1 MPLLATDSGAIFY
14 AQRGRA
20 GPALICLHGAGGSH
34 SHWGYQ
40 LRDLSDIARVYAL
53 DLPGHGRS
61 SAPASTAP
69 ASVAS
74 YSAALL
80 DFMDACGLDQA
91 VLAGHSMGGAIALWA
106 ALDAPERVLGLGL
119 VGTGARLRV
128 APAILDGFD
137 SDLAATIRL
146 IVDYAYAPAAP
157 DVLLR
162 QAEADYAHANP
173 ATFRADFSA
182 CDSFDIR
189 ARLAEIRC
197 PAAIICGSAD
207 RMTPPKYSETL
218 RDGIPGA
225 TLTLVPNAGHM
236 ATIEQPDAVNQALRE
251 LLRSV

>member
-1 MPLLATDSGAIFY
+1 MPVLATHSGAIFY
-14 AQRGRA
+14 AQRGKA
-20 GPALICLHGAGGSH
+20 GPALLCLHGAGGTH
-34 SHWGYQ
+34 RHWGNQ

-61 SAPASTAP
+61 SATAAEP
-69 ASVAS
+69 ASVAG

-91 VLAGHSMGGAIALWA
+91 VLVGHSMGGAIALWT
-106 ALDAPERVLGLGL
+106 ALDAPGRVLGLGL

-128 APAILDGFD
+128 APAILGGFD

-146 IVDYAYAPAAP
+146 IVDYAYAPATP
-157 DVLLR
+157 DALLR
-162 QAEADYAHANP
+162 QAEADYAGANP
-173 ATFRADFSA
+173 VVFRNDFSA

-189 ARLAEIRC
+189 ARLAEIHC
-197 PAAIICGSAD
+197 PTAIICGSAD
-207 RMTPPKYSETL
+207 RLTPPKYSETL

-236 ATIEQPDAVNQALRE
+236 AMVEQPDAVSQALRE
-251 LLRSV
+251 LLRSL